1 MTNTPVN
8 SSPNAR
14 PLLAILLLFTVPF
27 IVGAAIAPYIFNGLQ
42 ALGEMTDALPKLT
55 DSRFERV
62 ASRCVTLTALCILY
76 PVMKMTGLLPQI
88 RSSLRG
94 SRERYRELGISILV
108 GCLSIIILY
117 GIGYH
122 LNAYIISPRFG
133 GLGSLAVKF
142 AEYLVGAVF
151 IGLFEEVFFRGFIFG
166 GLRSRLGFLTSLIIS
181 SVFFSGIHFFRPLY
195 PLVIEHA
202 SWNTGFAI
210 MPYMFEKFSPERD
223 TVFAITLLVI
233 GLTLATFYEKRGSL
247 YFIAG
252 LHGGWVLAMRTG
264 SYIFKRNPDVLPG
277 MFGQGDLIS
286 KGYLALIVVSLFFA
300 AALLEKRRWPTER
313 VL

>member
-1 MTNTPVN
+1 MHPPDPP
-8 SSPNAR
+8 SPNAR

-27 IVGAAIAPYIFNGLQ
+27 IVGAAIAPYVFNGLQ
-42 ALGEMTDALPKLT
+42 ALGDITDALPKLT

-88 RSSLRG
+88 RTSLRG

-117 GIGYH
+117 GIGYY
-122 LNAYIISPRFG
+122 LDAYYISPRFK
-133 GLGSLAVKF
+133 GLGPLAVKF
-142 AEYLVGAVF
+142 TEYLVGAVF

-166 GLRSRLGFLTSLIIS
+166 GLRSRLGFITSLLIS
-181 SVFFSGIHFFRPLY
+181 SIFFSGIHFFRPLY

-210 MPYMFEKFSPERD
+210 MPYMFERFSPDRD
-223 TVFAITLLVI
+223 TVFAITLLMI

-264 SYIFKRNPDVLPG
+264 GYIFDRNPDVLPKL
-277 MFGQGDLIS
+277 FGPSDLIS
-286 KGYLALIVVSLFFA
+286 KGYLALIVVALFFI
-300 AALLEKRRWPTER
+300 AALIEKPKKPTGL